1 MTRKG
6 NKNRE
11 GEGERAKRQ
20 TRGDDGGR
28 LKIRRDYKWRNK
40 ERAEQNVRSGEILT
54 KETRAREGAPEI
66 ATDDALDRYKE
77 RETAIT
83 TKKSKIVFKKTPDI
97 NRMVQQK
104 RDTVYV
110 EIATRTRKTK
120 DGRQENMR
128 E

>member
-66 ATDDALDRYKE
+66 ATDDALNRYKE
-77 RETAIT
+77 HETAIT
-83 TKKSKIVFKKTPDI
+83 TKKRTGARLSSRKHQISTEWC
-97 NRMVQQK
+97 NK
-104 RDTVYV
+104 R
-110 EIATRTRKTK
+110 EIQFT
-120 DGRQENMR
+120 
-128 E
+128 